1 MMRVTNRRDAAGADT
16 YLDDRMRGR
25 GEVNRPRLGPDRSR
39 SCTCE
44 PRSGLVLITV
54 LVCLVI
60 VCGVATAALRVAILA
75 VGQTRVDERASQ
87 AEWLAEAGLEWSRA
101 KLKGDSAWTGETWRV
116 SAAAL
121 SQPSGGE
128 VVATIAT
135 AGSSKVLRV
144 VARYPAGEAASNPVR
159 PGVTA
164 RLERPLADVAPE
176 PPKEPAAKEPATKEP
191 SPSEK
196 SEATES

>member
-1 MMRVTNRRDAAGADT
+1 
-16 YLDDRMRGR
+16 
-25 GEVNRPRLGPDRSR
+25 
-39 SCTCE
+39 
-44 PRSGLVLITV
+44 
-54 LVCLVI
+54 
-60 VCGVATAALRVAILA
+60 
-75 VGQTRVDERASQ
+75 
-87 AEWLAEAGLEWSRA
+87 
-101 KLKGDSAWTGETWRV
+101 
-116 SAAAL
+116 
-121 SQPSGGE
+121 